1 MRRQVGTMAP
11 APHLHRSR
19 KGRRARRRG
28 QAMIEYSMINA
39 LLIIALMVGSSLR
52 VVPSPFPVPG
62 AQGRM
67 NVIEVML
74 WAYHTYYD
82 GIYLVL
88 NSPYP

>member
-1 MRRQVGTMAP
+1 MRQAGTMAP
-11 APHLHRSR
+11 ASPPRPLHRSS

-28 QAMIEYSMINA
+28 QAMIEYSLLNA
-39 LLIIALMVGSSLR
+39 LLIMALMVTSSLR
-52 VVPSPFPVPG
+52 VIPSPMPG
-62 AQGRM
+62 GSTRW

-74 WAYHTYYD
+74 WAYHSYYD

>member
-1 MRRQVGTMAP
+1 MRRQPGTMAP
-11 APHLHRSR
+11 APQIYRSR
-19 KGRRARRRG
+19 KGRRAKRRG
-28 QAMIEYSMINA
+28 QAMIEYSMLNA
-39 LLIIALMVGSSLR
+39 LLVLALMIGVSLR
-52 VVPSPFPVPG
+52 VVPAPFPVPG
-62 AQGRM
+62 AGGRM